1 MLKNKNEGFLN
12 IPTTG
17 QHDMETGGGKASGLE
32 RRMMQKL
39 LQYMGNPP
47 LCIEL
52 WDGTKIRS
60 AGFNE
65 AGNTLKLSNRKVLW
79 RLLLNPGLNF
89 GDDFS
94 AGLIEL
100 DGDLVDFLQ
109 KVYLAQSPAHRS
121 SLLERYAIYR
131 PSRLKHNSLSKSKQ
145 NIHHHYD
152 LGNDFYRLWLDE
164 DMVYTCAYFPDA
176 DMSLEAA
183 QKAKLDLVCKKLRL
197 QPGETVVEA
206 GCGWGSLALHMAR
219 HYGVKVRAFNISH
232 EQIKYANER
241 AARENLSDL
250 IEYVEDDYR
259 NITGDY
265 DVFVSVGMMEHVGR
279 SNYKAFGEVIDTVLK
294 KNGRGLIHSISQNEP
309 RPVSAWLE
317 QRIFPGGYTPT
328 LREMCEMLEPLDCVV
343 VDVENLRMHYAKT
356 VEHWLRRFEDHV
368 EEITAMYDEAF
379 VRAWRLYLSG
389 CIANFV
395 TNSLQLYQI
404 LFTRVWQPDVPW
416 TRAYLYQD

>member
-12 IPTTG
+12 IPESYKHNLESGDT
-17 QHDMETGGGKASGLE
+17 KASGLE
-32 RRMMQKL
+32 RRLMQKL
-39 LQYMGNPP
+39 LQYIGNPP

-52 WDGTKIRS
+52 WDGTKICS
-60 AGFNE
+60 PGFSE
-65 AGNTLKLSNRKVLW
+65 KVSTLRLSNRKVMW

-100 DGDLVDFLQ
+100 DGDLIEFIRN
-109 KVYLAQSPAHRS
+109 VYLAQPPAHRS
-121 SLLERYAIYR
+121 SLFERYAINR
-131 PSRLKHNSLSKSKQ
+131 PTRLKHNSLNKAKQ
-145 NIHHHYD
+145 NIYHHYD

-164 DMVYTCAYFPDA
+164 DMVYTCAYFPDP

-232 EQIKYANER
+232 EQIKFAKER
-241 AARENLSDL
+241 AARENLSGL

-259 NITGDY
+259 NITGEY

-279 SNYKAFGEVIDTVLK
+279 SNYKTFGEVIDSVLK
-294 KNGRGLIHSISQNEP
+294 KNGRGLIHSISQNEA
-309 RPVSAWLE
+309 RPVNAWLE

-328 LREMCEMLEPLDCVV
+328 LREMCEMLEPLDCIV

-356 VEHWLRRFEDHV
+356 VEHWLQRFEDHV
-368 EEITAMYDEAF
+368 DEVKAMYDDAF

-389 CIANFV
+389 CIANFT

-404 LFTRVWQPDVPW
+404 LFTRLGQPDVPW